1 MSSMHSFRNMLLVA
15 FLVALISVCT
25 QAVFYLPGVAPRA
38 FAAYDPVSLCLAAD
52 KSTFLL
58 HRRGFHHLSFIS
70 YCFCIMFYT
79 TLCLICYSMLCK
91 LSSGHTSPA
100 TYPYFILTL
109 LYFISFLQSNQIY
122 SIAVPS
128 SFLENRSSCMLPSY
142 HQQRRRC
149 HMIIIL
155 CRIVILTPFSSKQKI
170 SVKCFQVI

>member
-1 MSSMHSFRNMLLVA
+1 MSSMHSFRNMLLVT

-58 HRRGFHHLSFIS
+58 HRGGFHHLPFIS
-70 YCFCIMFYT
+70 FCFCIMFYT

-91 LSSGHTSPA
+91 LSSGYTSPA

-109 LYFISFLQSNQIY
+109 LYFISFHFNLIK
-122 SIAVPS
+122 SI
-128 SFLENRSSCMLPSY
+128 LL
-142 HQQRRRC
+142 
-149 HMIIIL
+149 L
-155 CRIVILTPFSSKQKI
+155 CLLLFSKI
-170 SVKCFQVI
+170 GQVVCCQVIISKDADAI